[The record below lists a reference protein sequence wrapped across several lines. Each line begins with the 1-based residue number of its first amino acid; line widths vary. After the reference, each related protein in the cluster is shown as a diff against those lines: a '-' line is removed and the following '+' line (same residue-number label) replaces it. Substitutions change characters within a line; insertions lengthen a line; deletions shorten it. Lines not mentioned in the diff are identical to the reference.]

1 MGADSNVRLQRSRRP
16 ARWLALL
23 ALGFLAGCA
32 VSFPRPAAE
41 CCEQSEA
48 WSGDALFQRTL
59 DAHGYANLDALT
71 DLNMALDGRWK
82 FLITRIQPLVT
93 DHRYRVR
100 SQERI
105 DPKRGIYAASY
116 QGPAGEKQVFRSRSE
131 TRVWYDGV
139 ASFDE
144 DVLASTA
151 LTADSFL
158 LFALGPLSPLAMP
171 EGEGSTYQRLPDVTE
186 KGRRYHRIWRE
197 LRPGL
202 GRSSRDELVL
212 WIDAQTLR
220 TYRLHI
226 TLEGYRTTRG
236 AHVDVTYLAYRERAG
251 LLFPVR
257 FSERVRGPIAIKAHD
272 WHWTGLD
279 LNRGWD
285 PQALRRYPWTG
296 LATAPAGNLDAD
308 P

>member
-1 MGADSNVRLQRSRRP
+1 MMARVALAIVRCF
-16 ARWLALL
+16 AGLAVLL
-23 ALGFLAGCA
+23 LAGCA
-32 VSFPRPAAE
+32 VSYPRPGKN
-41 CCEQSEA
+41 CCERDGA
-48 WSGDALFQRTL
+48 LSGDALFQRTL
-59 DAHGYANLDALT
+59 DVHGHAQLDALT

-100 SQERI
+100 SEERI
-105 DPKRGIYAASY
+105 DPKRGVYAASY
-116 QGPAGEKQVFRSRSE
+116 EGPAGGKQVYRSRSE

-139 ASFDE
+139 ETFDD

-171 EGEGSTYQRLPDVTE
+171 GGEGVTYRRLPDVTE
-186 KGRRYHRIWRE
+186 RGRRYHRIWRE

-202 GRSSRDELVL
+202 GRAPRDELVL
-212 WIDAQTLR
+212 WIDAQTSR
-220 TYRLHI
+220 TYRVHI

-251 LLFPVR
+251 LLLPVR

-272 WHWTGLD
+272 WRWTGLD

-285 PQALRRYPWTG
+285 LQALRQFPWG
-296 LATAPAGNLDAD
+296 EPALAPAGNLDPD